1 MFGKIKI
8 YFMYGVIGMAHVQY
22 KTFAQL
28 TLSDYEV
35 FSSVPSHPFW
45 SRVEQV
51 VDFSFADKLCAPLY
65 SPKGQRPYAPSLKLK
80 IHFIQR
86 YHNYSDREMEEA
98 ILYHLHLKR
107 FLGVPVAFN
116 GFDHSTLG
124 LDRDRMGSDLFDAC
138 HHHILSQALSK
149 GLWGKEEDRW
159 LIDSFHTY
167 ANIAKVGAYRL
178 IQQGILKIF
187 QHIKR
192 TYPKLYTC
200 LLQDCALKS
209 FLKRLSDR
217 TPEKD
222 RFVLFSRLTV
232 EAYSLLH
239 WLESERVK
247 PLFWTWQNDKQQLRC
262 LELQAILYQILQ
274 ENTKPIKP
282 EGAEQEP
289 LQYQELSRKEK
300 PQDRIRSAYDPEI
313 RSGHKTKSL
322 KFTGDKIQVLE
333 SREHGLILNTEPIP
347 GNEWDGD
354 RLVPMVEEVIN
365 RHGVVPKQVVG
376 DTAYG
381 TGENRHKIQEM
392 QILLAAPIQRS
403 SNPTGLLEGDW
414 FVYDAKSD
422 EVICP
427 LGYSTSKKVRNN
439 QGEGFQFKFEA
450 ETCKACPMFEL
461 CTTNEKGR
469 TVFISDYYEIM
480 EQGKSY
486 NQTEAGKSALRS
498 RYDVE
503 RTNHEA
509 ANHHGLRKPRTRG
522 RESLRITSKLTAI
535 VINLKIMVKKL
546 AEPPKPFYRFKKC
559 ENRVKALV
567 CLN

>member
-1 MFGKIKI
+1 MK
-8 YFMYGVIGMAHVQY
+8 
-22 KTFAQL
+22 
-28 TLSDYEV
+28 
-35 FSSVPSHPFW
+35 SSLRLPPHPFW

-80 IHFIQR
+80 IHFAQR

-124 LDRDRMGSDLFDAC
+124 LDRDRMGSALFDAC
-138 HHHILSQALSK
+138 HHHILSQALAK
-149 GLWGKEEDRW
+149 GLWGKEDDRW

-178 IQQGILKIF
+178 IQQGILQII

-192 TYPKLYTC
+192 TYPKLYTY

-222 RFVLFSRLTV
+222 RLVLFSRLVV

-247 PLFWTWQNDKQQLRC
+247 PLFWTWENAKQQLRC
-262 LELQAILYQILQ
+262 LELQATLYQILQ
-274 ENTKPIKP
+274 ENTKPMDPNKP

-289 LQYQELSRKEK
+289 LQYQEISRKEK

-313 RSGHKTKSL
+313 RSGYKSKSL

-333 SREHGLILNTEPIP
+333 SRKHGLILNTEPIP
-347 GNEWDGD
+347 GNEWDGE
-354 RLVPMVEEVIN
+354 RLAPMVEEVIN
-365 RHGVVPKQVVG
+365 RHGIIPKQVVG

-381 TGENRHKIQEM
+381 TGENRQRIQEM
-392 QILLAAPIQRS
+392 QILLTAPIQRS
-403 SNPTGLLEGDW
+403 TNPTGLLDNEW
-414 FVYDAKSD
+414 FVYDAKLD
-422 EVICP
+422 EVTCP
-427 LGYSTSKKVRNN
+427 QGTRLLKKCEITRVRGINSSSKRKLVKLAHYLKFVR
-439 QGEGFQFKFEA
+439 
-450 ETCKACPMFEL
+450 PMK
-461 CTTNEKGR
+461 KGR

-486 NQTEAGKSALRS
+486 NQTEAGKSAFKA

-503 RTNHEA
+503 RTNHQA
-509 ANHHGLRKPRTRG
+509 ANHQGLRKPRTRG
-522 RESLRITSKLTAI
+522 REPLRIMSKLTAM

-546 AEPPKPFYRFKKC
+546 AEPIKPFYRFKKC
-559 ENRVKALV
+559 ENRGEGPRLPKLGKSGQIEG
-567 CLN
+567 LKKGKT

>member
-1 MFGKIKI
+1 MVHI
-8 YFMYGVIGMAHVQY
+8 QY
-22 KTFAQL
+22 KTFGQL

-35 FSSVPSHPFW
+35 FSSVPPHPFW

-65 SPKGQRPYAPSLKLK
+65 FHNGQRPYAPSLKLK
-80 IHFIQR
+80 IHFAQR

-124 LDRDRMGSDLFDAC
+124 LDRNRMGSDLFDAC
-138 HHHILSQALSK
+138 HHHILSQAMAK
-149 GLWGKEEDRW
+149 GLWGKENDRW

-178 IQQGILKIF
+178 IQQGILQII

-192 TYPKLYTC
+192 TYPKLYTF
-200 LLQDCALKS
+200 LLQDCDLKG

-222 RFVLFSRLTV
+222 RLVLFSRLVV

-239 WLESERVK
+239 WLESERVQ
-247 PLFWTWQNDKQQLRC
+247 PLFWTWEKAKQQLRC

-274 ENTKPIKP
+274 ENTKPVGPNKP
-282 EGAEQEP
+282 EGTKQEP
-289 LQYQELSRKEK
+289 IQYQELSKKEK

-313 RSGHKTKSL
+313 RSGYKSKFL

-354 RLVPMVEEVIN
+354 RLVPMVKEVID
-365 RHGVVPKQVVG
+365 RHGIVPKQLIG

-381 TGENRHKIQEM
+381 TGENRQKITEM
-392 QILLAAPIQRS
+392 QILLAAPIQKN
-403 SNPTGLLEGDW
+403 SNSTGLLEHDW
-414 FVYDAKSD
+414 FVYDAKLD
-422 EVICP
+422 EVTCP
-427 LGYSTSKKVRNN
+427 QGYSTSKKVRNN
-439 QGEGFQFKFEA
+439 PNQGYQFKFEPQ
-450 ETCKACPMFEL
+450 TCQACPQFEQ
-461 CTTNEKGR
+461 CTTNKKGR
-469 TVFISDYYEIM
+469 TVFISDFYEIM

-486 NQTEAGKSALRS
+486 NQTEAGKSALKA

-503 RTNHEA
+503 RTNNEL
-509 ANHHGLRKPRTRG
+509 ANHHGLRTPRTSG
-522 RESLRITSKLTAI
+522 RESLRITSKLTAMI
-535 VINLKIMVKKL
+535 INIKIMVKKL
-546 AEPPKPFYRFKKC
+546 AEPIKPFYRYKKY
-559 ENRVKALV
+559 ENRVKAPV
-567 CLN
+567 CPN

>member
-1 MFGKIKI
+1 M
-8 YFMYGVIGMAHVQY
+8 MAHIQY
-22 KTFAQL
+22 KNFGQL

-35 FSSVPSHPFW
+35 FSSVPPHPFW

-51 VDFSFADKLCAPLY
+51 VDFSFADKLCAHLY
-65 SPKGQRPYAPSLKLK
+65 SSKGQRPYAPSLKLK
-80 IHFIQR
+80 IHFAQR

-98 ILYHLHLKR
+98 ILYHLHLKS

-116 GFDHSTLG
+116 GFDNSTMG

-138 HHHILSQALSK
+138 HHHILSQALAK
-149 GLWGKEEDRW
+149 RLWGKEDDRW
-159 LIDSFHTY
+159 LIDSFHSY

-178 IQQGILKIF
+178 IQQGILQII

-192 TYPKLYTC
+192 TYPKLYLY

-209 FLKRLSDR
+209 FLKRISDR

-222 RFVLFSRLTV
+222 RLVLFSRLVV

-239 WLESERVK
+239 WLESENVQ
-247 PLFWTWQNDKQQLRC
+247 PLFWNWENDNQQLRC

-289 LQYQELSRKEK
+289 LHYQELSKKEK

-313 RSGHKTKSL
+313 RSGYKSKSL

-333 SREHGLILNTEPIP
+333 SRENGLILNTEPIP

-354 RLVPMVEEVIN
+354 RLVPMVEEMIN
-365 RHGVVPKQVVG
+365 RHGIVPKQVIG

-381 TGENRHKIQEM
+381 TGENRQKITEM
-392 QILLAAPIQRS
+392 HILMTAPIQKN
-403 SNPTGLLEGDW
+403 SNPTGLLEIDW
-414 FVYDAKSD
+414 FVYDAKLD
-422 EVICP
+422 EVTCP
-427 LGYSTSKKVRNN
+427 LGNSTSKKVRNN
-439 QGEGFQFKFEA
+439 PNQGYQFKFE
-450 ETCKACPMFEL
+450 EKTCHACPMFEQ

-480 EQGKSY
+480 EQGKSF
-486 NQTEAGKSALRS
+486 NQTEAGKSALRA

-503 RTNHEA
+503 RTNHQA
-509 ANHHGLRKPRTRG
+509 ANHQGLRKQRTRG
-522 RESLRITSKLTAI
+522 RESLRITSKLTAM
-535 VINLKIMVKKL
+535 VINSKIMVSKL
-546 AEPPKPFYRFKKC
+546 AAPIKPFYRFKKY
-559 ENRVKALV
+559 ENRVKAPV
-567 CLN
+567 CLI

>member
-1 MFGKIKI
+1 V
-8 YFMYGVIGMAHVQY
+8 YGVIVMAHIQY
-22 KTFAQL
+22 KTFGQL

-51 VDFSFADKLCAPLY
+51 VDFSFADELCSPLY
-65 SPKGQRPYAPSLKLK
+65 SPNGQRPYAPSLKLK
-80 IHFIQR
+80 IHFAQR

-98 ILYHLHLKR
+98 ILYHLHIKR
-107 FLGVPVAFN
+107 FLGVPVFFN

-124 LDRDRMGSDLFDAC
+124 LDRSRMGSALFDAC
-138 HHHILSQALSK
+138 HHHILSQALAK
-149 GLWGKEEDRW
+149 GLWGKEDDRW

-167 ANIAKVGAYRL
+167 ANIAKVGPYRL
-178 IQQGILKIF
+178 IQQGILRII

-192 TYPKLYTC
+192 TYPKLYAY

-222 RFVLFSRLTV
+222 RLVLFSRLVV

-239 WLESERVK
+239 WLESEKVK
-247 PLFWTWQNDKQQLRC
+247 PLFWAWEKEKQQLRC

-274 ENTKPIKP
+274 ENTKRIKP

-289 LQYQELSRKEK
+289 LQYQELSKKEK
-300 PQDRIRSAYDPEI
+300 PQDRIRSAYDPEV
-313 RSGHKTKSL
+313 RSGFKSKSM

-354 RLVPMVEEVIN
+354 RLVPMVEKVIN
-365 RHGVVPKQVVG
+365 RYGIVPKQVVG

-381 TGENRHKIQEM
+381 TGENRQKIRELQS
-392 QILLAAPIQRS
+392 LLTAPLQKYK
-403 SNPTGLLEGDW
+403 NPTGLLENDW
-414 FVYDAKSD
+414 FVYYAELD

-439 QGEGFQFKFEA
+439 PNQGFQFKFEA
-450 ETCKACPMFEL
+450 KTCTACPIFEQ
-461 CTTNEKGR
+461 CTTNKKGR
-469 TVFISDYYEIM
+469 TVFISDFYELM
-480 EQGKSY
+480 EKGESY
-486 NQTEAGKSALRS
+486 NQTEAGKSALRA

-522 RESLRITSKLTAI
+522 RESLRITSKLTAM
-535 VINLKIMVKKL
+535 VINTKIMVKKL
-546 AEPPKPFYRFKKC
+546 AEPLKPFYRFKKY
-559 ENRVKALV
+559 ENRVKAPV
-567 CLN
+567 CPN

>member
-1 MFGKIKI
+1 
-8 YFMYGVIGMAHVQY
+8 A
-22 KTFAQL
+22 
-28 TLSDYEV
+28 
-35 FSSVPSHPFW
+35 
-45 SRVEQV
+45 
-51 VDFSFADKLCAPLY
+51 
-65 SPKGQRPYAPSLKLK
+65 
-80 IHFIQR
+80 QR

-124 LDRDRMGSDLFDAC
+124 LDRNRMGSDLFDAC
-138 HHHILSQALSK
+138 HHHILSQAMAK
-149 GLWGKEEDRW
+149 GLWGKENDRW

-178 IQQGILKIF
+178 IQQGILQII

-192 TYPKLYTC
+192 TYPKLYTF
-200 LLQDCALKS
+200 LLQDCDLKG

-222 RFVLFSRLTV
+222 RLVLFSRLVV

-239 WLESERVK
+239 WLESERVQ
-247 PLFWTWQNDKQQLRC
+247 PLFWTWEKAKPQLRC

-274 ENTKPIKP
+274 ENTKPVGPNKP
-282 EGAEQEP
+282 EGAKQEP
-289 LQYQELSRKEK
+289 IQYQELSKKEK

-313 RSGHKTKSL
+313 RSGYKSKSL

-354 RLVPMVEEVIN
+354 RLVPMVKEVID
-365 RHGVVPKQVVG
+365 RHGIVPKQLIG

-381 TGENRHKIQEM
+381 TGENRQKITEM
-392 QILLAAPIQRS
+392 QILLAAPIQKN
-403 SNPTGLLEGDW
+403 SNSTGLLEHDW
-414 FVYDAKSD
+414 FVYDAKLD
-422 EVICP
+422 EVTCP
-427 LGYSTSKKVRNN
+427 QGYSTSKKVRNN
-439 QGEGFQFKFEA
+439 PNQGYQFKFEPQ
-450 ETCKACPMFEL
+450 TCQACPQFEQ
-461 CTTNEKGR
+461 CITNKKGR
-469 TVFISDYYEIM
+469 TVFISDFYEIM

-486 NQTEAGKSALRS
+486 NQTEAGKSALKA

-503 RTNHEA
+503 RTNNEL
-509 ANHHGLRKPRTRG
+509 ANHHGLRTPRTSG
-522 RESLRITSKLTAI
+522 RESLRITSKLTAM
-535 VINLKIMVKKL
+535 VINMKIMVKKL
-546 AEPPKPFYRFKKC
+546 AEPIKPFYRYKKY
-559 ENRVKALV
+559 ENRVKAPV
-567 CLN
+567 CPN

>member
-1 MFGKIKI
+1 MVHI
-8 YFMYGVIGMAHVQY
+8 QY
-22 KTFAQL
+22 KTFGQL
-28 TLSDYEV
+28 TFSDYEV
-35 FSSVPSHPFW
+35 FSSVPPHPFW

-51 VDFSFADKLCAPLY
+51 IDFSFADKLCAPLY

-80 IHFIQR
+80 IHFAQR

-124 LDRDRMGSDLFDAC
+124 LDRERMGSDLFDAC
-138 HHHILSQALSK
+138 HHHILSQALAK
-149 GLWGKEEDRW
+149 GLWGKEDDRW
-159 LIDSFHTY
+159 LIDSFHTF

-178 IQQGILKIF
+178 IQQGILQII

-192 TYPKLYTC
+192 TYPKLYTY

-222 RFVLFSRLTV
+222 RLVLFSRLVV

-239 WLESERVK
+239 WLESERVQ
-247 PLFWTWQNDKQQLRC
+247 PLFWTWGTDKQQLRC

-282 EGAEQEP
+282 EGAEHGP
-289 LQYQELSRKEK
+289 LQYQELSKKEK

-333 SREHGLILNTEPIP
+333 SRKHGLILNTEPIP

-365 RHGVVPKQVVG
+365 RHGIVPKQVVG

-381 TGENRHKIQEM
+381 TGENRQKIQEM
-392 QILLAAPIQRS
+392 QILLTAPIQKYT
-403 SNPTGLLEGDW
+403 NPTGLLENDW
-414 FVYDAKSD
+414 FVYDAKLD
-422 EVICP
+422 GVTCP

-439 QGEGFQFKFEA
+439 PNQGYQFKFEA
-450 ETCKACPMFEL
+450 GTCKACPMFEQ

-480 EQGKSY
+480 EQGKSF
-486 NQTEAGKSALRS
+486 NQTEAGKNALRA

-509 ANHHGLRKPRTRG
+509 ANHQGLRKPRTRG
-522 RESLRITSKLTAI
+522 RESLRITSKLTAM
-535 VINLKIMVKKL
+535 VINLKIMVRKL
-546 AEPPKPFYRFKKC
+546 AEPIKPFYRFKKC
-559 ENRVKALV
+559 ENRVKAPV
-567 CLN
+567 CSN